1 MSVCVSAR
9 TGSGALSAVVRDSA
23 SCEGCVGTGDPFVHA
38 HDCFV
43 RRLPRALDGQ
53 GFPSP
58 GSEPGD
64 LEAPLIA
71 DRSTFSE
78 KTLFLITY

>member
-1 MSVCVSAR
+1 MV
-9 TGSGALSAVVRDSA
+9 GDSA
-23 SCEGCVGTGDPFVHA
+23 SCEGCVGTGAPFVHA

-53 GFPSP
+53 GLPSP
-58 GSEPGD
+58 GSEPCD
-64 LEAPLIA
+64 LEAFLIA
-71 DRSTFSE
+71 HTSSFSE